1 MGKFILTRFFAALT
15 KKEYCYF
22 QITLEIN
29 EW

>member
-1 MGKFILTRFFAALT
+1 MGKLNLIMFFTALAE
-15 KKEYCYF
+15 KEYCYF